1 MRDEGVLRF
10 HLKLVWGSCNML
22 IRWTLKESGIARL
35 LLFYFSIL
43 FYMETKKTYRKV
55 GIGTFLNTRM
65 DLRPSLLQSRC
76 ASLGLSVSPR
86 LPPMYVTSFSA
97 YTTGSNRTSSP
108 WTLSTCSLPI
118 AERTLKPSESIAAS
132 LDATT
137 FCLRL
142 SRQLTCLMSS
152 SGSVI
157 SSRRSVKRGKM
168 SGWVNE
174 EVRVHEMRQKLVSD
188 LWGPVRFDF
197 HAQTTFAEWGK

>member
-1 MRDEGVLRF
+1 MTIFWTLLQKIKFQWGEGNGSLDF
-10 HLKLVWGSCNML
+10 IWSWGSVGM
-22 IRWTLKESGIARL
+22 RL
-35 LLFYFSIL
+35 LQYAHQMNSQVKSLVLQDYSYFTL
-43 FYMETKKTYRKV
+43 LYRNEKTYRKV

-65 DLRPSLLQSRC
+65 DLRPSLLQSSC

-86 LPPMYVTSFSA
+86 RPPMYVTSFSA

-132 LDATT
+132 LGATT
-137 FCLRL
+137 FWLRL
-142 SRQLTCLMSS
+142 SRQLICLMSS

-174 EVRVHEMRQKLVSD
+174 E
-188 LWGPVRFDF
+188 
-197 HAQTTFAEWGK
+197 

>member
-1 MRDEGVLRF
+1 MTFSGHFCRRLSSNEGWGEGNGSLNFIWSWYEALTICSSDEL
-10 HLKLVWGSCNML
+10 SS
-22 IRWTLKESGIARL
+22 KESGITRP
-35 LLFYFSIL
+35 LLFYSPIL
-43 FYMETKKTYRKV
+43 FYIETGKKTYRKV
-55 GIGTFLNTRM
+55 GIGTFLNTRI

-86 LPPMYVTSFSA
+86 RPPMYVTSFSA

-157 SSRRSVKRGKM
+157 SSRRSVKRER
-168 SGWVNE
+168 WT
-174 EVRVHEMRQKLVSD
+174 D
-188 LWGPVRFDF
+188 
-197 HAQTTFAEWGK
+197 EWMKR